1 MTLVVGFVSQDC
13 GVMGADSQATEAD
26 GTRSQ
31 VEKIW
36 EDSGLLFGYTGTWA
50 VRDLVASAI
59 LRAVVGCDPHA
70 DREQIQK
77 KLCNAVRPVLM
88 SVYANYVPNDVDEA
102 KRRLGGRLLV
112 MGCDAK
118 GHWLLEIDENN
129 TGSSYTDR
137 GFHAIGSGSPA
148 AQVAIGLLQNYNPQ
162 RLSPQQLQMLA
173 YRTIDVSISVLAQHL
188 SGPVRLWS
196 SNDSRQFVQLTDTA
210 LDETAKRVE
219 LWLGIERE
227 SLDEASSPPAGDDL
241 PQPVGEESP
250 PAATDMPE
258 ALRRATRVEES

>member
-1 MTLVVGFVSQDC
+1 MTLVVGFVSEGC

-50 VRDLVASAI
+50 VRDLVAAAVHRAI
-59 LRAVVGCDPHA
+59 DGCDPYA
-70 DREQIQK
+70 DRQQMK
-77 KLCNAVRPVLM
+77 HKLCIAVRPVLM

-112 MGCDAK
+112 MGCDQA
-118 GHWLLEIDENN
+118 GYWLLEVDEHN

-162 RLSPQQLQMLA
+162 RLSREQLQMLA
-173 YRTIDVSISVLAQHL
+173 YRTIGVSISVLAQHL

-210 LDETAKRVE
+210 LDETEKRVE
-219 LWLGIERE
+219 VWLGLERE
-227 SLDEASSPPAGDDL
+227 SLDEASSPSAGEELPRPVEEAGDL
-241 PQPVGEESP
+241 PTELQQ
-250 PAATDMPE
+250 
-258 ALRRATRVEES
+258 ATREND

>member
-1 MTLVVGFVSQDC
+1 MTLVVGFVSQRC

-50 VRDLVASAI
+50 VRDLVAAAVHRAI
-59 LRAVVGCDPHA
+59 DGFEPHA
-70 DREQIQK
+70 DREQLK
-77 KLCNAVRPVLM
+77 HKLCAAVRPVLM
-88 SVYANYVPNDVDEA
+88 SVYANYVPNDIDEA

-112 MGCDAK
+112 MGCDQD
-118 GHWLLEIDENN
+118 GYWLLEIDEQN
-129 TGSSYTDR
+129 TPTSYTDR

-162 RLSPQQLQMLA
+162 RLSSEQLQMLA
-173 YRTIDVSISVLAQHL
+173 YRTIGVSISVLAQHL

-196 SNDSRQFVQLTDTA
+196 SNSSRQFMQLTDTA
-210 LDETAKRVE
+210 LDETEKRVE
-219 LWLGIERE
+219 IWLGLERE
-227 SLDEASSPPAGDDL
+227 SLDEASSPPAGEEL
-241 PQPVGEESP
+241 PPPVDATGELPRTVEQASR
-250 PAATDMPE
+250 E
-258 ALRRATRVEES
+258 RA